1 MSIST
6 DQNYAGL
13 KRFPAGTMPVEYIF
27 PHYLYNNIV
36 LSMLYAEICPKVRRY
51 NARPGLLLLLWMSVV
66 I

>member
-6 DQNYAGL
+6 DQNYAGF

-36 LSMLYAEICPKVRRY
+36 LSMLYAEICPRLEGIMHDPNCY
-51 NARPGLLLLLWMSVV
+51 YYSECLW
-66 I
+66 

>member
-6 DQNYAGL
+6 DQNYAGF

-51 NARPGLLLLLWMSVV
+51 NARPELLLLLWMSVV